1 MPPSQTHM
9 EAAAQSATAPLND
22 RERTALLNLLGDSD
36 PAIYTAVRERIL
48 SHGSSVCDWLRPH
61 TLSSDAVVRKHAHAI
76 ILHFES
82 RDADHEF
89 LSFCLRHGE
98 DLDLETGALKLAAT
112 TYPEINFAAYRAVL
126 DEFAEELRG
135 RINPDAEARTHLATI
150 NDYLFNELGFH
161 GNEESYFDP
170 KNSYLNQALDRRTGN
185 PISLCLIYIL
195 LARRLQLPI
204 TGIGLP
210 GHFVC
215 RYQSSAGSIYID
227 AFDRGRLLTKT
238 DCVQYLIHSAFG
250 LHEQFLTPVPPRRWL
265 MRICGNLHQSY
276 LHLEQHDNATRM
288 QGYIMALSR
297 TKND

>member
-1 MPPSQTHM
+1 MPPSRTPM
-9 EAAAQSATAPLND
+9 EAATKNATPPADD
-22 RERTALLNLLGDSD
+22 RERAALLNLLGDAD
-36 PAIYTAVRERIL
+36 PVVFAAVRERIL
-48 SHGSSVCDWLRPH
+48 SLGPDVCEWLRPH
-61 TLSSDAVVRKHAHAI
+61 ALSSDAILRKHARAI
-76 ILHFES
+76 LHHFES

-98 DLDLETGALKLAAT
+98 DLDLETGAFKLAGT
-112 TYPEINFAAYRAVL
+112 TYPELNPAAYHAVL
-126 DEFAEELRG
+126 DEFAEALRG
-135 RINPDAEARTHLATI
+135 RINPDAKPRAQLATI
-150 NDYLFNELGFH
+150 NLYLFTELGFR

-170 KNSYLNQALDRRTGN
+170 KNSYLNQVLDRRTGN
-185 PISLCLIYIL
+185 PISLCLVYTL

-215 RYQSSAGSIYID
+215 RYQSSRDSVYID

-265 MRICGNLHQSY
+265 LRLCGNLHQSY
-276 LHLEQHDNATRM
+276 LHLEQHDDATRM

-297 TKND
+297 QSPA

>member
-1 MPPSQTHM
+1 MPPSHTPM
-9 EAAAQSATAPLND
+9 ETAAQPATAPPND
-22 RERTALLNLLGDSD
+22 RERAALLNLLGDAD
-36 PAIYTAVRERIL
+36 PAVFAAVRERL
-48 SHGSSVCDWLRPH
+48 LALGPGVSDWLRPH
-61 TLSSDAVVRKHAHAI
+61 TLSGDAVLRKHARAI
-76 ILHFES
+76 VHHFVR
-82 RDADHEF
+82 RDADREF

-98 DLDLETGALKLAAT
+98 DLDLETGAFKLAST
-112 TYPEINFAAYRAVL
+112 THPEINPAAYGAVL
-126 DEFAEELRG
+126 DEFAEELRV
-135 RINPDAEARTHLATI
+135 RLNPDAEPRAQLATI
-150 NDYLFNELGFH
+150 NLYLFTELGFR

-170 KNSYLNQALDRRTGN
+170 KNSYLNQVLDRRTGN
-185 PISLCLIYIL
+185 PISLCLVYTL

-215 RYQSSAGSIYID
+215 RYQSSRDSVYID

-265 MRICGNLHQSY
+265 LRLCGNLHQSY
-276 LHLEQHDNATRM
+276 LHLEQHDHATRM

-297 TKND
+297 QSPA